1 MTGSTVSEV
10 HCPSCSHDDTK
21 VIDSRMSEEGSAIRR
36 RRSCPQCAYRFT
48 TYERLEEVPLHVLKR
63 SGGTD
68 TFPQAKMIAG
78 FHAAVTGPPVAAFTI
93 RALTKRIDIT
103 FPLKDV

>member
-1 MTGSTVSEV
+1 MTGSTVLEV

-63 SGGTD
+63 YKLAHVCEED
-68 TFPQAKMIAG
+68 G
-78 FHAAVTGPPVAAFTI
+78 FLFLRYT
-93 RALTKRIDIT
+93 R
-103 FPLKDV
+103 